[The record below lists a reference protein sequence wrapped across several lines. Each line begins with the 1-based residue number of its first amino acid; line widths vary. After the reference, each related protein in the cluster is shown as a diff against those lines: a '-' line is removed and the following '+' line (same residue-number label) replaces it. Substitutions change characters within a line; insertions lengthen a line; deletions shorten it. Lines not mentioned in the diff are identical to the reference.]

1 MGVCRH
7 LCAMMKKTK
16 KVVFGDKENEWVTCD
31 ATKRE
36 YVNGAGT
43 FRYMNICIQMLNTLT
58 TVKVT

>member
-7 LCAMMKKTK
+7 LCAMMKKM
-16 KVVFGDKENEWVTCD
+16 FGDRANEWVTCD

-43 FRYMNICIQMLNTLT
+43 FRYMNICIQILNTLT